1 MRRCRPIPP
10 LTRPAAPRGAP
21 IIAIV
26 LLIALAAPVAP
37 AAAQP
42 PAPPPDE
49 TPESQQ
55 SRLVWRPS
63 FELTN
68 LGWDSNVF
76 NLPEAPES
84 PGATTERR
92 GDFVTSFAA
101 GLAPIWRVGDARL
114 VTESGL
120 AYNYFH
126 HFAQE
131 RGVDATARGRLEVPI
146 SRARLHASGSY
157 LNLRQR
163 LNFEIDTR
171 ARRTERDYAGGIDI
185 ALGARSRLEVR
196 GRRGEVIFDDESPD
210 AAFLRDTLNR
220 DERTAAVAFEYAV
233 TPFTNLVVTG
243 ERGIHRFPL
252 SPARNGD
259 SEGLFGGLSLS
270 PDAVISGQ
278 GSIGWRRVT
287 VANPLIPAFTG
298 ITGDL
303 DLATVI
309 GVSTRLAVRA
319 ERNVTFSVDE
329 LSPYYVQTLGGVSLT
344 QALGESWEVGARFD
358 RVRLD
363 YVQSV
368 LVPGAE
374 YREHVDFYG
383 GSVGYRFPGGFRI
396 GLQGELMRRRAST
409 DPSRAYDTVRL
420 YTVIS
425 KALRF

>member
-1 MRRCRPIPP
+1 MRRCRPIP
-10 LTRPAAPRGAP
+10 LLMRPATPRVAAL
-21 IIAIV
+21 IALV
-26 LLIALAAPVAP
+26 LLIALAAP

-49 TPESQQ
+49 TPENQQ

-84 PGATTERR
+84 PGATTEQR

-101 GLAPIWRVGDARL
+101 GLAPIWRVGDARV
-114 VTESGL
+114 VTETGL

-131 RGVDATARGRLEVPI
+131 RGFDATARGRLEVPI

-157 LNLRQR
+157 QNLRQR

-196 GRRGEVIFDDESPD
+196 GRHGEVIFDEESPD
-210 AAFLRDTLNR
+210 ARFLRDTLNR
-220 DERTAAVAFEYAV
+220 DERTGAVSFEYAL

-243 ERGIHRFPL
+243 ERGIHEFPL
-252 SPARNGD
+252 SPLRNGD
-259 SEGLFGGLSLS
+259 SEGVFGGLSLS

-287 VANPLIPAFTG
+287 VTNPVIPAFSG
-298 ITGDL
+298 LTGDV

-309 GVSTRLAVRA
+309 GVSTRLAFRA
-319 ERNVTFSVDE
+319 QRDVTFSVDE

-363 YVQSV
+363 YVQS
-368 LVPGAE
+368 LLAPGAE

-383 GSVGYRFPGGFRI
+383 GSVGYRFPGGFRL

-409 DPSRAYDTVRL
+409 DPRRAYDTVRL

>member
-1 MRRCRPIPP
+1 MRPRRPTAP
-10 LTRPAAPRGAP
+10 L
-21 IIAIV
+21 
-26 LLIALAAPVAP
+26 LAALLSLAAFAVGAH
-37 AAAQP
+37 AAAGQP

-49 TPESQQ
+49 TPEHQQ
-55 SRLVWRPS
+55 SRLLWRPS

-76 NLPEAPES
+76 NLPDDPES

-101 GLAPIWRVGDARL
+101 GLAPIWRVGDGRL
-114 VTESGL
+114 VTDTGI
-120 AYNYFH
+120 AYNYFQ

-131 RGVDATARGRLEVPI
+131 RGFDYTARGRLEVPV
-146 SRARLHASGSY
+146 SRATLYASGSY

-185 ALGARSRLEVR
+185 ALGARSRLELR
-196 GRRGEVIFDDESPD
+196 ARRGEVIFDEDSPD

-220 DERTAAVAFEYAV
+220 DERTAAVAFEYAL
-233 TPFTNLVVTG
+233 TPFTNVVVTG
-243 ERGIHRFPL
+243 ERGRHEFPL
-252 SPARNGD
+252 SPLRNGD
-259 SEGLFGGLSLS
+259 SEGVFGGLSLS

-278 GSIGWRRVT
+278 GSLGWRRIT
-287 VANPLIPAFTG
+287 VANPSIPAFSG
-298 ITGDL
+298 LNGDV

-309 GVSTRLAVRA
+309 GSSTRLGFRA
-319 ERNVTFSVDE
+319 ERIVNFSVDE
-329 LSPYYVQTLGGVSLT
+329 LSPYYVQTRGGISLT

-368 LVPGAE
+368 LLAPGDQ

-383 GSVGYRFPGGFRI
+383 GGVGYRFPGGFRI

-425 KALRF
+425 KALQF

>member
-1 MRRCRPIPP
+1 MMCRHFT
-10 LTRPAAPRGAP
+10 LLLLAFALPAS
-21 IIAIV
+21 
-26 LLIALAAPVAP
+26 

-42 PAPPPDE
+42 PPPQPEE
-49 TPESQQ
+49 TPATEQT
-55 SRLVWRPS
+55 RITWRPS

-76 NLPEAPES
+76 NLPSEPES

-101 GLAPIWRVGDARL
+101 GLAPIFRIGDARL
-114 VTESGL
+114 VTETSL
-120 AYNYFH
+120 AYNYYH
-126 HFAQE
+126 HFTQE
-131 RGVDATARGRLEVPI
+131 RGTDAIGRARLEVPV
-146 SRARLHASGSY
+146 SHARLWASGSA

-171 ARRTERDYAGGIDI
+171 ARRTEYDYAGGADI
-185 ALGARSRLEVR
+185 ALGARTRMEVK

-210 AAFLRDTLNR
+210 ASFIRDTLNR
-220 DERTAAVAFEYAV
+220 DERTGAVAFEYAL
-233 TPFTNLVVTG
+233 TPLTTVVVSG
-243 ERGIHRFPL
+243 ERGIHEFPL
-252 SPARNGD
+252 SPLRNGD
-259 SEGLFGGLSLS
+259 SSGVFAGLSLS
-270 PDAVISGQ
+270 PDAVISGA

-287 VANPLIPAFTG
+287 VTNPVIPAFTG
-298 ITGDL
+298 LTGDL

-309 GVSTRLAVRA
+309 GVSTRLGVHA

-329 LSPYYVQTLGGVSLT
+329 LSPYYVQTQVGVSLT
-344 QALGESWEVGARFD
+344 QALGESWEIGGRVD

-368 LVPGAE
+368 LVQSDQ
-374 YREHVDFYG
+374 YREHVDLFG

-409 DPSRAYDTVRL
+409 NASRAYDTVRL

-425 KALRF
+425 KALQF